1 MATCIK
7 EQPRLNVLPRKIDF
21 LEMEEK
27 WQKIWEEQK
36 TYKYNWETDPR
47 PRYSIDTP
55 PPYPSGSF
63 HMGNVLNWTYFD
75 IRARYK
81 RMQGYN
87 VHFPQGWDCH
97 GLPTEVAVEKA
108 KGIRKSDIPPDQFR
122 KLCEEWIEQYI
133 AIMKKAIN
141 RLGCSIDWTLE
152 YRTMEPDYM
161 RKVQL
166 SFLKLHQ
173 KNMIYKGEH
182 PINWCPRCETAIAD
196 AEVERQARTGKI
208 YTIKFQSETEERQIA
223 TTRPEYIPA
232 CVAVGVNPEDQ
243 RFKHLIGKEATTPI
257 FNKKVPIIADEEVDP
272 KFGTGTMM
280 ICTYG
285 DKADVVAVA
294 RYKLPSIK
302 LIDGKGIMTE
312 NTGKYRGLTIKE
324 ARKQII
330 KDLDEADLI
339 VKTEDLQQEVGECWR
354 CHTNVEIITT
364 DQWFMK
370 TMDLTDKVVEQAKAI
385 DWYPDWMR
393 HRLIDWA
400 TSLDWD
406 WVLSRQRVF
415 ATPIPAWYCKNCG
428 YTRLALP
435 EELPVDPRVDNIN
448 HTCPECSSTDWKGE
462 TDVLDTWFDSSLT
475 CAIHAGWPDREDWTN
490 LFPASIHP
498 SGQDIIRTWAYYLMV
513 RSLAL
518 FNQPAYN
525 SVLING
531 MVLGGDGRKMS
542 KSLNNFVATPEV
554 FGKNGADASR
564 QWAATGGSTGTDI
577 PFRWADVEYGWRFMR
592 KLWNASRFASMKLE
606 DYKGENAEPELIDK
620 WLLSKLEKVVQYAT
634 DEMEECRFMN
644 ATDSARNFVWHI
656 FCDHYLEAIKHRLY
670 SENKADQ
677 QSAQRTLNYAMKR
690 MLQLLAPVM
699 PHLTEEIYS
708 HMYSKGTHDSIHTS
722 KWPQVK
728 TEYMDDET
736 ENKGD
741 LIIAIISDIRKE
753 KNRQGMSLNKPIE
766 LLKIYTTNPIET
778 NWIKEGLTDIAAT
791 IKATEIQLLS
801 TDEGTCEIEN
811 YPNIKIDF

>member
-1 MATCIK
+1 M
-7 EQPRLNVLPRKIDF
+7 NVLPKKINF

-27 WQKIWEEQK
+27 WQKIWEEQN
-36 TYKYNWETDPR
+36 TYKYIWEEQNTR

-108 KGIRKSDIPPDQFR
+108 HGIRKSDIPPDQFR
-122 KLCEEWIEQYI
+122 NLCEEWIEEYI
-133 AIMKKAIN
+133 AIMKKAIT
-141 RLGCSIDWTLE
+141 RLGCSIDWSLE

-166 SFLKLHQ
+166 SFLKLYE
-173 KNMIYKGEH
+173 KDRIYKGEH

-196 AEVERQARTGKI
+196 AEVEREARTGKI
-208 YTIKFQSETEERQIA
+208 YTITFNSDNEQLQIA

-232 CVAVGVNPEDQ
+232 CVAIGVNPKDQ
-243 RFKHLIGKEATTPI
+243 RFKHLIGKEATTPL
-257 FNKKVPIIADEEVDP
+257 FNMKVPIIADEEVDP

-294 RYKLPSIK
+294 RYKLPMIK

-312 NTGKYRGLTIKE
+312 YAGKYQGLTIKE

-330 KDLDEADLI
+330 NDLKEAELLI
-339 VKTEDLQQEVGECWR
+339 KTENLQQEVGTCWR
-354 CHTNVEIITT
+354 CHTNIEIIAT

-370 TMDLTDKVVEQAKAI
+370 TMELTEKVVEQALAI

-393 HRLIDWA
+393 YRLIDWA

-415 ATPIPAWYCKNCG
+415 ATPIPVWYCKNCG
-428 YTRLALP
+428 NTRIAAP
-435 EELPVDPRVDNIN
+435 EELPVDPRVDNITN
-448 HTCPECSSTDWKGE
+448 VCSECNSINWKGE

-513 RSLAL
+513 RHLAL
-518 FNQPAYN
+518 FNKPAYN

-542 KSLNNFVATPEV
+542 KSLGNFVATPEV
-554 FGKNGADASR
+554 FDKNGADASR

-577 PFRWADVEYGWRFMR
+577 PFRWADVEYGWRFMK

-606 DYKGENAEPELIDK
+606 DYTETNAEPELIDK
-620 WLLSKLEKVVQYAT
+620 WLLSKLEKVIKYAT

-644 ATDSARNFVWHI
+644 ATDSARNFVWHT
-656 FCDHYLEAIKHRLY
+656 FCDHYLEAIKYRLY
-670 SENKADQ
+670 SDNEAKK
-677 QSAQRTLNYAMKR
+677 QSAQWTLNYSLKR
-690 MLQLLAPVM
+690 MLQLLAPIM

-708 HMYSKGTHDSIHTS
+708 HMYSQRTQDSIHTS
-722 KWPQVK
+722 KWPETNAK
-728 TEYMDDET
+728 YIDDEA
-736 ENKGD
+736 EKKGD
-741 LIIAIISDIRKE
+741 LIIAIIRDIRKE

-766 LLKIYTTNPIET
+766 LLKIYATNPSEAQ
-778 NWIKEGLTDIAAT
+778 WIRGGSTDIAAT
-791 IKATEIQLLS
+791 IKAADIQILS
-801 TDEGTCEIEN
+801 TNDGSYEIEDYLN
-811 YPNIKIDF
+811 VKFEF